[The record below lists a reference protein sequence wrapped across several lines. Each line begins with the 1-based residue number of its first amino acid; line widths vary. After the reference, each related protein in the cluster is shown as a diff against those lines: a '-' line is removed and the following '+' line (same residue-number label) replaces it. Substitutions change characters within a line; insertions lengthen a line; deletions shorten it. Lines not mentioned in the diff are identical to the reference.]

1 MKTLVIMT
9 GPQGAGNHLFSKAL
23 ATNPSVFGWNN
34 LLDTYWEGHDQEPFA
49 EYWINP
55 AKLSEFDWAVSDVFV
70 TSISCPFIYKG
81 IELQPNY
88 DDFIN
93 EASKYVDVKILVI
106 GRDVN
111 ILNHQQNRVRGKE
124 TTHVFKE
131 SLEQVLAQH
140 NPMFVSQELLYLYAT
155 PYLNS
160 IERYIGLPQS
170 DDDTLLEILKDNAN
184 AKYIEPVVSY
194 WLDKEV
200 KIACM
205 KK

>member
-1 MKTLVIMT
+1 MKTLIIMT

-55 AKLSEFDWAVSDVFV
+55 TKLSEFDWDMSDVFV

-111 ILNHQQNRVRGKE
+111 ILNHQQIRVRGKE
-124 TTHVFKE
+124 TTPVFQQAIGN
-131 SLEQVLAQH
+131 LLPL
-140 NPMFVSQELLYLYAT
+140 NPMFVSQELLYLYGQS
-155 PYLNS
+155 YLNS
-160 IERYIGLPQS
+160 IESYIGLPLTNG
-170 DDDTLLEILKDNAN
+170 TLVFNDILKVNAN
-184 AKYIEPVVSY
+184 AKYIEPVISH
-194 WLDKEV
+194 WLDEEV
-200 KIACM
+200 RKACEN
-205 KK
+205 K

>member
-1 MKTLVIMT
+1 MT

-23 ATNPSVFGWNN
+23 ATNPAVFGWSN

-55 AKLSEFDWAVSDVFV
+55 TKLSEFDWSMSDVYV

-106 GRDVN
+106 GRDIN
-111 ILNHQQNRVRGKE
+111 ILNHQQTRVRGKE

-140 NPMFVSQELLYLYAT
+140 DPMFVSQELLYLYAT
-155 PYLNS
+155 QYLNS

-170 DDDTLLEILKDNAN
+170 GDGVLLEVLKDNAN
-184 AKYIEPVVSY
+184 AKYIEPVVSH
-194 WLDKEV
+194 WLDEEV
-200 KIACM
+200 KIASM